1 MSDVLASYARV
12 PQRRAG
18 MPAADEPRVDIALGH
33 YTDPLAAVRAVR
45 DAASSVVVEILR
57 RAQEPS

>member
-12 PQRRAG
+12 PQTRAG
-18 MPAADEPRVDIALGH
+18 MPADEPRVDIALGH

-45 DAASSVVVEILR
+45 DAASSVCVEILR

>member
-1 MSDVLASYARV
+1 MTEILASYARV
-12 PQRRAG
+12 PQTRAG
-18 MPAADEPRVDIALGH
+18 LPAADEPRVDITLSP

-57 RAQEPS
+57 RAQEQG